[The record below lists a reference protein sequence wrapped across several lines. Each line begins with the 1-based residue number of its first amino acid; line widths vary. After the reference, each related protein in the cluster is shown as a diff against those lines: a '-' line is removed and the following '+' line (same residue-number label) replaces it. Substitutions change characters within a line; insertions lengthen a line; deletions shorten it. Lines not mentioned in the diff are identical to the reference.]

1 MLSVITD
8 KTDSAMRKPVS
19 VVLVPSP
26 ESGIKEPSSIVSC
39 DEKTFHDL
47 RSSLNIIMGYTEL
60 MLQGLLG
67 KMTDEQ
73 RESVSDIMSTSRHMQ
88 TVLDEVSHRKTPARN

>member
-1 MLSVITD
+1 
-8 KTDSAMRKPVS
+8 MRKPVS
-19 VVLVPSP
+19 TVLEPSP
-26 ESGIKEPSSIVSC
+26 EPGIKEPRSIVSC

-60 MLQGLLG
+60 LLEGLLG

-73 RESVSDIMSTSRHMQ
+73 RESVGDIMNTSRHMQ
-88 TVLDEVSHRKTPARN
+88 SVLDQVSHRKTPASH

>member
-1 MLSVITD
+1 VIND
-8 KTDSAMRKPVS
+8 KYDSAMRKPVS
-19 VVLVPSP
+19 TVLVPSA
-26 ESGIKEPSSIVSC
+26 ELGIKEPCTISSY

-60 MLQGLLG
+60 MLEGLLG

-73 RESVSDIMSTSRHMQ
+73 RESISDIMSTSRHMQ
-88 TVLDEVSHRKTPARN
+88 SVLEEAAHRKTPAAR